1 MSEAGKK
8 TLQDLGV
15 VNDAGQPIDGG
26 GEEWRT
32 LQEGAGSEF
41 ATGWEDDLTLG
52 SAYFGCLCSRAAR
65 QVWLLS
71 AGAFRPNILL
81 ALLTTAAVLPSRNGA
96 TGTSCYWHSASSA
109 LPAR

>member
-41 ATGWEDDLTLG
+41 CRKMGRQPDAGQRLFWLPLLQSCATSL
-52 SAYFGCLCSRAAR
+52 AAFCWC
-65 QVWLLS
+65 V
-71 AGAFRPNILL
+71 L
-81 ALLTTAAVLPSRNGA
+81 AE
-96 TGTSCYWHSASSA
+96 
-109 LPAR
+109 